1 MLGNLENLKFPQFIV
16 TIKNKITPYRS
27 STLHFKFKVN
37 IFSRAFPFFYNFL
50 YHIQILAMLPVKRE
64 LSLLLKPISLMQNK
78 QLKILRASK
87 CRHCK
92 YLADVVT

>member
-16 TIKNKITPYRS
+16 TIKTKITPCRS
-27 STLHFKFKVN
+27 STLYFKFKVN
-37 IFSRAFPFFYNFL
+37 IFSLAFPVFYNFL